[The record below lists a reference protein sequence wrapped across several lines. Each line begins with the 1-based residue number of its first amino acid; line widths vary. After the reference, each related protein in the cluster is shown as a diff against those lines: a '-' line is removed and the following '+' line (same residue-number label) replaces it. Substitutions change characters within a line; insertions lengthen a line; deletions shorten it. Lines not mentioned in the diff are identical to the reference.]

1 MTTENPLNISPSDN
15 PHTPAGTS
23 GAQPEHELQVPQ
35 AQVSEPNTVQN
46 HEQNPIDRT
55 DSSTDEQNEDFG
67 TFIWDETAATYIS
80 QDFNV
85 PYLDQLNETEEQP
98 EESKPDP
105 EESTEKSTRKSKI
118 ASIGLGAGAI
128 ALVLAAA
135 AGVYTMTQPK
145 SGPERSPS
153 ASAPTSGGLVEAQSQ
168 QNQPVRTE
176 DGESPSR
183 VKYSAEDFIGQEYIM
198 TNEIDGHR
206 LDTYLKFN
214 ADNTCTVS
222 NVLHTA
228 DTEYHNR
235 DAFSSCK
242 WVLNSSSARIYVT
255 TVFSGDKD
263 NGYDIFEI
271 KSRDHLRSV
280 NSNQNPYYRV
290 GTALAPGSSPYA
302 RPSMEGTPTTA
313 PSLSIS
319 PRSSASPSR

>member
-1 MTTENPLNISPSDN
+1 MTTENPLNTSPSDN
-15 PHTPAGTS
+15 SRTPEEASGT
-23 GAQPEHELQVPQ
+23 PESTQELQVPQ
-35 AQVSEPNTVQN
+35 AQVPVAETNTAQSST
-46 HEQNPIDRT
+46 DRT
-55 DSSTDEQNEDFG
+55 DKASDAQNEDFG

-85 PYLDQLNETEEQP
+85 PYLEQLHETEEQLEEPESEP
-98 EESKPDP
+98 EED
-105 EESTEKSTRKSKI
+105 TEKSNRKSKI

-128 ALVLAAA
+128 ALTLGAA

-153 ASAPTSGGLVEAQSQ
+153 ASAPTSATVEAQAQ
-168 QNQPVRTE
+168 QNHPVHTE

-198 TNEIDGHR
+198 TNEVDGHR

-214 ADNTCTVS
+214 ADNTCTIS

-228 DTEYHNR
+228 NTEYHNR

-271 KSRDHLRSV
+271 KSRDRLHSV

-302 RPSMEGTPTTA
+302 RPSKEGTPAAA
-313 PSLSIS
+313 PSLAIS
-319 PRSSASPSR
+319 PGSNATPSR